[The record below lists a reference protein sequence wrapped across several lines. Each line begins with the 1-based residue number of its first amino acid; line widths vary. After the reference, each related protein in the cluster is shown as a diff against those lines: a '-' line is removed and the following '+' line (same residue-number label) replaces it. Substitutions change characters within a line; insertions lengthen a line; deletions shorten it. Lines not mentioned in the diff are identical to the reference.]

1 MTKTKIKTLTLL
13 AIITALTLV
22 LGKVFQFSMA
32 LGFFTL
38 LDVGIYFAAFYLG
51 KKEGAAVG
59 ALAGF
64 LIDLLSGYPQYM
76 LVSLIAHGAQG
87 YLAGWTGKK
96 RLLGLIL
103 SVLVMVAT
111 YFIAETVMTNVGTAL
126 TTVVSNSLQSL
137 VGMALGY
144 ALVQLMK
151 RVGN

>member
-51 KKEGAAVG
+51 KKEGATVG

-76 LVSLIAHGAQG
+76 LVSLVAHGAQG

-126 TTVVSNSLQSL
+126 TTVVGNSLQSL

>member
-59 ALAGF
+59 ALSGF
-64 LIDLLSGYPQYM
+64 LIDLISGYPQYM

-87 YLAGWTGKK
+87 YLAGLTGKR
-96 RLLGLIL
+96 RLLGLVS

-111 YFIAETVMTNVGTAL
+111 YFVAETLMTNVGTAL
-126 TTVVSNSLQSL
+126 TTVAGNSLQSL

-144 ALVQLMK
+144 ALAQVMQ
-151 RVGN
+151 RIGN

>member
-1 MTKTKIKTLTLL
+1 MTKTKIKTLPLL

-126 TTVVSNSLQSL
+126 TTVVGNSLQSL

>member
-76 LVSLIAHGAQG
+76 LVSLVAHGAQG

-126 TTVVSNSLQSL
+126 TTVVGNSLQSL